1 MENEYDEKTIKY
13 LQLLAQKYPSIQSVA
28 SEIINLRA
36 IMNLPKGTEHYISD
50 IHGEY
55 EGFRH
60 ILRNASG
67 SVRSKIDQTLGDFVS
82 STDRKELAAL
92 IYYPELK
99 LKKLRNKKLLSR
111 EWYMLTLKQLV
122 AICRI
127 TTSKYNASKVRKML
141 PQDFESIITELLTT
155 GSKDFNKEE
164 YYEQI
169 LEAIIDTG
177 SADKFI
183 TAICHLIQDSVIDK
197 LHIVGD
203 IYDRGDSPHL
213 VMDELEKH
221 RNVDIQWGN
230 HDILWMGAA
239 VGNPC
244 CIANAVRICLRYN
257 NYDFLENGYGINMIP
272 LTLLALDVYA
282 DDPCT
287 NFQPKSDTNGDHE
300 VQNRAVIAKMHKAI
314 SMIQFKLEGL
324 TAMKHPEYDME
335 NRLLLKNINYEKG
348 TVNISGT
355 EYPLTDRNFPTIDPA
370 DPYALTAQ
378 EQDVV
383 DSLCSSFIGSEK
395 LQRHIDFLYK
405 KGSMYRYYNRTLM
418 FHGCIPLNA
427 DGSCTEVEIYGKRVK
442 AKSLFDCCE
451 ELVRQARFSKSQS
464 KRSTGADF
472 MWYLWC
478 GSKSPLFGKDKM
490 ATFERYFVEDKE
502 VQKENSDPY
511 FRLACTEEL
520 ADMVL
525 KEFGIDDPEAVI
537 VNGHIPVKIK
547 KGESP
552 IKVPGRLVLIDGGM
566 SKAYQSVTGIAG
578 YTLVYNSHQMYL
590 SEHEPFTTA
599 EETVRTNSDMESRVI
614 PFKTFQERIKI
625 ADTDDGKAIAETITD
640 LQKLLDAYRDGTV
653 KQGIVA

>member
-1 MENEYDEKTIKY
+1 MDIEYDEKTIKY
-13 LQLLAQKYPSIQSVA
+13 LQLLSQKYPTIQSVA

-82 STDRKELAAL
+82 SADRKELAAL

-99 LKKLRNKKLLSR
+99 LKKLRNKKLLTR

-122 AICRI
+122 AVCRI
-127 TTSKYNASKVRKML
+127 TTSKYNAAKVRRML
-141 PQDFESIITELLTT
+141 PQDFENIITELLIT

-169 LEAIIDTG
+169 LEAILDTG

-183 TAICHLIQDSVIDK
+183 TAICHLIQDAVIDR
-197 LHIVGD
+197 LHVVGD

-221 RNVDIQWGN
+221 RNVDVQWGN

-272 LTLLALDVYA
+272 LTLLAMNVYA
-282 DDPCT
+282 DDSCSA
-287 NFQPKSDTNGDHE
+287 FQPKNDNSSDHE
-300 VQNRAVIAKMHKAI
+300 VQNRALIAKMHKAI
-314 SMIQFKLEGL
+314 SIIQFKLEGQA
-324 TAMKHPEYDME
+324 AMRHPEYQME
-335 NRLLLKNINYEKG
+335 NRLLLDKIDREQG
-348 TVNISGT
+348 TVKIFGND
-355 EYPLTDRNFPTIDPA
+355 YPLLDKNFPTLDMK
-370 DPYALTAQ
+370 DPYTLTQ
-378 EQDVV
+378 EEQEVV
-383 DSLCSSFIGSEK
+383 DGLCSSFLGSEK

-418 FHGCIPLNA
+418 FHGCIPLEA

-442 AKSLFDCCE
+442 AKSLFDACE
-451 ELVRQARFSKSQS
+451 ELVRQARFSKNISLKQ
-464 KRSTGADF
+464 RGADF
-472 MWYLWC
+472 IWYLWC

-490 ATFERYFVEDKE
+490 ATFERYFVEDE
-502 VQKENSDPY
+502 EIRKENSDPY
-511 FRLACTEEL
+511 FKLACTEEL
-520 ADMVL
+520 ADRVL
-525 KEFGIDDPEAVI
+525 HEFGIDDPEAVI

-590 SEHEPFTTA
+590 SEHEPFTSA
-599 EETVRTNSDMESRVI
+599 DDTVKTNSDMESRVI
-614 PFKTFQERIKI
+614 PFKTFQERIMI
-625 ADTDDGKAIAETITD
+625 ADTDDGKEIAATIAD
-640 LQKLLDAYRDGTV
+640 LQMLLDAYRDGSV
-653 KQGIVA
+653 KQGIR

>member
-1 MENEYDEKTIKY
+1 
-13 LQLLAQKYPSIQSVA
+13 
-28 SEIINLRA
+28 
-36 IMNLPKGTEHYISD
+36 MNLPKGTEHYISD

-99 LKKLRNKKLLSR
+99 LKKLRNKKLLTR

-122 AICRI
+122 AVCRI
-127 TTSKYNASKVRKML
+127 TTSKYNAAKVRKML
-141 PQDFESIITELLTT
+141 PKDFENIITELLTT

-272 LTLLALDVYA
+272 LTLFALDVYA

-287 NFQPKSDTNGDHE
+287 NFQPKSDSNADHE

-314 SMIQFKLEGL
+314 SIIQFKLEGI
-324 TAMKHPEYDME
+324 AAIKHPEYEMN
-335 NRLLLKNINYEKG
+335 NRLLLNNLDLEKG
-348 TVNISGT
+348 IVKISGKD
-355 EYPLTDRNFPTIDPA
+355 YSLADRNFPTIDPKN
-370 DPYALTAQ
+370 PYTLTQQ

-405 KGSMYRYYNRTLM
+405 KGSMYRYYNNTLM
-418 FHGCIPLNA
+418 FHGCIPLEP

-451 ELVRQARFSKSQS
+451 ELVRNARFSKNQA
-464 KRSTGADF
+464 RRNIGADF

-490 ATFERYFVEDKE
+490 ATFERYFVDDKE

-511 FRLACTEEL
+511 FKLACTDEL
-520 ADMVL
+520 ADLVL

-614 PFKTFQERIKI
+614 PFKTFRERIKI
-625 ADTDDGKAIAETITD
+625 ADTDDGKEIAANIAD
-640 LQKLLDAYRDGTV
+640 LQMLLDAYRDGTV
-653 KQGIVA
+653 KQDINL